1 LETKIEEL
9 DLIVFPM
16 DAKFEAAQ
24 GKNNTYV
31 LKFETDTDKHYFWM
45 QVFFTLIEGKSVS

>member
-1 LETKIEEL
+1 
-9 DLIVFPM
+9 M

-45 QVFFTLIEGKSVS
+45 QVFFILHEGKSVSWRSCKEDQRHN

>member
-1 LETKIEEL
+1 
-9 DLIVFPM
+9 M

-45 QVFFTLIEGKSVS
+45 QVFFNLIEGKSVSWRSCKKN